1 MRKRNTPETSSI
13 KKSLAASSLD
23 SSLTMDGTRWE
34 SFSRRSK
41 PLLEMSNEFEYG
53 KEIEKFLNKVRHA

>member
-1 MRKRNTPETSSI
+1 M
-13 KKSLAASSLD
+13 KKSKSSKALTHQTLSQGTALD

-53 KEIEKFLNKVRHA
+53 KEIEKFLNNMRHA